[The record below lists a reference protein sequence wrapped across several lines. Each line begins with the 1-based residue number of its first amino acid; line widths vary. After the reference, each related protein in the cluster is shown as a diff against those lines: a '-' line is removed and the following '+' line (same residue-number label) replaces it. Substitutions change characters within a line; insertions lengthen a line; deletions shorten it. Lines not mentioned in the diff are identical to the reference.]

1 MEDYYYPEN
10 LNQDATILLWKARDA
25 AIVFCSIIASGLL
38 FIWTSLYIP
47 LVVTASFAFFTVK
60 LTSYDYSVYQYL
72 KILINYAVLGQQ
84 IFFWRIDE

>member
-72 KILINYAVLGQQ
+72 KILINYAVLRQQ
-84 IFFWRIDE
+84 TFFWRIDE

>member
-38 FIWTSLYIP
+38 FVWTSLYIP
-47 LVVTASFAFFTVK
+47 LVVTASFAFFTVR
-60 LTSYDYSVYQYL
+60 LTNYDYSVYQYL

-84 IFFWRIDE
+84 TFFWRIDE